1 MRELSKFKVLG
12 ITLLVTMS
20 SCVTGTLNIDTNT
33 LRSYGF
39 EFDLPAQD
47 KNHTNY
53 KYKRQ
58 KTNNNPKF
66 SFKPLIESGRN
77 NKLVKGLSLDH
88 FHGLIRLSSDC
99 FVFSSVVQLITDSEI
114 SYLNKAAGSC
124 ILTRAGPYFI

>member
-12 ITLLVTMS
+12 FTLLVTMS
-20 SCVTGTLNIDTNT
+20 SCVTGALDIDANT

-39 EFDLPAQD
+39 EFDLPSQD
-47 KNHTNY
+47 KNQTIY

-58 KTNNNPKF
+58 KTNNTPKF

-88 FHGLIRLSSDC
+88 FQGLIRLSNDC
-99 FVFSSVVQLITDSEI
+99 FIFTSVIQLIKNREVSF
-114 SYLNKAAGSC
+114 LHKAACSC
-124 ILTRAGPYFI
+124 ILTRAGPEFV